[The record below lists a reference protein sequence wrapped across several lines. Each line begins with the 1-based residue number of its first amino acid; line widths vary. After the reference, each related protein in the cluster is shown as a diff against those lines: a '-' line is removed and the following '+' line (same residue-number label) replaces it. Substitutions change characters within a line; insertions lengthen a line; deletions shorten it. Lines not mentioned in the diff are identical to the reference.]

1 MPAPQGSTGEAMAR
15 FSEALS
21 LVVDRQLQARRV
33 AGGTELPPA
42 VSDLVDALLHDSK
55 PEQAVGSLLQLAAE
69 QLSRGAVLMVEETA
83 IRCRAGFGYPLDRD
97 DTALPRGVGLLERV
111 IRSGEALTEIEPVA
125 GGALRLARVL
135 GVAELPEATAVIP
148 LGRGS
153 SAAGLLVADREGES
167 LPDLAE
173 LILLAGRLGGVV
185 VGT

>member
-1 MPAPQGSTGEAMAR
+1 
-15 FSEALS
+15 
-21 LVVDRQLQARRV
+21 
-33 AGGTELPPA
+33 
-42 VSDLVDALLHDSK
+42 
-55 PEQAVGSLLQLAAE
+55 
-69 QLSRGAVLMVEETA
+69 MVEETA

-148 LGRGS
+148 LGRGGA
-153 SAAGLLVADREGES
+153 AAGLLVADREGGP

-173 LILLAGRLGGVV
+173 LILLAGRLGGVI
-185 VGT
+185 VGA